1 MISERIITTSYSAS
15 QVTPCGWQAAN
26 LRLQADGLLGNLDR
40 ILPEVKESRWLGG
53 NSGDY
58 DSLPLWLSGFVPT
71 AWLIS
76 DIEMQERA
84 GLYIKKLLENNKN
97 GFIPK
102 GRNEKFDIA
111 SLFVLLNALCDY
123 AEASG
128 NGEVDGYILA
138 ALKELDVY
146 TDTHVLSEKAS
157 LCWADALRPIARE
170 TEKTEDR
177 SLRRLAKK
185 LACMGFDWL
194 GFFDGWDYA
203 HVAASDLPASFLT
216 DIHNNIQA
224 VKTAAAL
231 ADFYGDESYVDRA
244 FEMIYTLERFH
255 GSAIGMITGD
265 SRLGGKSASRG
276 LDTDALCEYMSALAA
291 LLKTSGSVD
300 IADRLERLAYN
311 AYPAAFS
318 ADMWAKQRVQ
328 LVNQIQCVADGEH
341 PFSTADK
348 RAGLFGLGNGKKCSV
363 AAFCKGYAAFC
374 GVWFLKHENGI
385 YISSLAP
392 ATLETTIDGANVK
405 VEVGGEYPFRN
416 TSKITVTVSSPV
428 TFTLGVRIPGWTENM
443 KIGSGSEML
452 MPRKSEFY
460 TFKGTWTDSTVFSL
474 DTNDKFRLNRL
485 PDDLYIV
492 SRGALYYAVPVAAD
506 KAYTEGNTY
515 PYSEYE
521 LSASGGWNFT
531 VLAEDKDRFSKSVT
545 FEDKP
550 LTSFPF
556 SSATPAVEMF
566 CCGKR
571 IQWGIKDG
579 AAVRKPLAVAASDK
593 KEMLRFIPYGATEL
607 RMAALPVIT
616 QNV

>member
-1 MISERIITTSYSAS
+1 MISERTVTTAYSATS
-15 QVTPCGWQAAN
+15 VTPTGWQAAN
-26 LRLQADGLLGNLDR
+26 LRLHADGLLGNLDR
-40 ILPEVKESRWLGG
+40 ILPAVRDSRWLGG
-53 NSGDY
+53 KDGDF
-58 DSLPLWLSGFVPT
+58 DSLPLWLSGFAPT
-71 AWLIS
+71 AWLLG
-76 DIEMQERA
+76 DLEMEERA
-84 GLYIKKLLENNKN
+84 GLYVKKLLETNKN

-102 GRNEKFDIA
+102 VRNEKFDIA
-111 SLFVLLNALCDY
+111 SLFILLNALCDY

-128 NGEVDGYILA
+128 NGEVDEYILS
-138 ALKELDVY
+138 ALKELDRY
-146 TDTHVLSEKAS
+146 TDTRVLSERAA
-157 LCWADALRPIARE
+157 LCWADALRPIGRE
-170 TEKTEDR
+170 FVKTGDQ

-185 LACMGFDWL
+185 LSCMGFDWL

-231 ADFYGDESYVDRA
+231 ADFYGDESYVDKA

-265 SRLGGKSASRG
+265 SSLGGKSAARG
-276 LDTDALCEYMSALAA
+276 IDTDALCEYMAALAL

-341 PFSTADK
+341 TFSTADK
-348 RAGLFGLGNGKKCSV
+348 SAGLFGLGNGKKCSA

-374 GVWFLKHENGI
+374 DTWFLKHENGI

-392 ATLETTIDGANVK
+392 ATLETTIDGANVR
-405 VEVGGEYPFRN
+405 VEVSGEYPFRN
-416 TSKITVTVSSPV
+416 TAKITVTVSSPV

-443 KIGSGSEML
+443 KIGSGSEIL

-460 TFKGTWTDSTVFSL
+460 TFRGAWTDSTVFSL

-485 PDDLYIV
+485 PNDLYIV

-506 KAYTEGNTY
+506 KSYTEGNTY

-521 LSASGGWNFT
+521 LSATGAWNFAAL
-531 VLAEDKDRFSKSVT
+531 VEDKDRFAKSVT

-566 CCGKR
+566 CYGKR

-579 AAVRKPLAVAASDK
+579 AAVKNPLAVAVTDK
-593 KEMLRFIPYGATEL
+593 KEMLRFVPYGATEL
-607 RMAALPVIT
+607 RVAALPIIT
-616 QNV
+616 QLT

>member
-15 QVTPCGWQAAN
+15 QVTPGGWQAAN

-255 GSAIGMITGD
+255 GSAIGGRQP
-265 SRLGGKSASRG
+265 SRR
-276 LDTDALCEYMSALAA
+276 
-291 LLKTSGSVD
+291 
-300 IADRLERLAYN
+300 
-311 AYPAAFS
+311 
-318 ADMWAKQRVQ
+318 Q
-328 LVNQIQCVADGEH
+328 
-341 PFSTADK
+341 
-348 RAGLFGLGNGKKCSV
+348 
-363 AAFCKGYAAFC
+363 
-374 GVWFLKHENGI
+374 
-385 YISSLAP
+385 
-392 ATLETTIDGANVK
+392 
-405 VEVGGEYPFRN
+405 
-416 TSKITVTVSSPV
+416 
-428 TFTLGVRIPGWTENM
+428 
-443 KIGSGSEML
+443 
-452 MPRKSEFY
+452 
-460 TFKGTWTDSTVFSL
+460 
-474 DTNDKFRLNRL
+474 
-485 PDDLYIV
+485 
-492 SRGALYYAVPVAAD
+492 
-506 KAYTEGNTY
+506 
-515 PYSEYE
+515 
-521 LSASGGWNFT
+521 
-531 VLAEDKDRFSKSVT
+531 
-545 FEDKP
+545 
-550 LTSFPF
+550 
-556 SSATPAVEMF
+556 
-566 CCGKR
+566 KR
-571 IQWGIKDG
+571 IE
-579 AAVRKPLAVAASDK
+579 R
-593 KEMLRFIPYGATEL
+593 T
-607 RMAALPVIT
+607 
-616 QNV
+616 

>member
-1 MISERIITTSYSAS
+1 MIAERIVTTSYSAS
-15 QVTPCGWQAAN
+15 KVAPKGWQESN

-40 ILPEVKESRWLGG
+40 ISSAVRDSRWLGG
-53 NSGDY
+53 ADGDF
-58 DSLPLWLSGFVPT
+58 DSLPLWLSGFAPT
-71 AWLIS
+71 AWLLG
-76 DIEMQERA
+76 DLEMEERA
-84 GLYIKKLLENNKN
+84 CLYVKKLLETNKN
-97 GFIPK
+97 GFIPRGK
-102 GRNEKFDIA
+102 NEKFDIA

-128 NGEVDGYILA
+128 SGEVDEYILS
-138 ALKELDVY
+138 ALKELDAY
-146 TDTHVLSEKAS
+146 TDAHALSERAC
-157 LCWADALRPIARE
+157 LCWADVLRPIRRE
-170 TEKTEDR
+170 IEKTEDR

-185 LACMGFDWL
+185 LSCMGFDWI
-194 GFFDGWDYA
+194 GFFNDWDYA
-203 HVAASDLPASFLT
+203 HVAADELPASFLT

-224 VKTAAAL
+224 IKTAAAL

-265 SRLGGKSASRG
+265 SRLGGKNASRG
-276 LDTDALCEYMSALAA
+276 LDTDALCEYMSALAT

-348 RAGLFGLGNGKKCSV
+348 KAGLFGLGDGGKGSV

-374 GVWFLKHENGI
+374 GVWFLRRGNDI
-385 YISSLAP
+385 YISSLSP
-392 ATLETTIDGANVK
+392 ATLETTIDGANVR
-405 VEVGGEYPFRN
+405 VEISGEYPFRN
-416 TSKITVTVSSPV
+416 TAKITVSVSSPV

-443 KIGSGSEML
+443 KIGSGSEIL
-452 MPRKSEFY
+452 MPRKNEFY
-460 TFKGTWTDSTVFSL
+460 TFRGTWSDSTVFNL

-485 PDDLYIV
+485 PSALYIV

-521 LSASGGWNFT
+521 LSAVGAWNFAAL
-531 VLAEDKDRFSKSVT
+531 VEDKDRFSKSVT

-571 IQWGIKDG
+571 IQWGVKNG
-579 AAVRKPLAVAASDK
+579 AAVRNPLAAAVTDK
-593 KEMLRFIPYGATEL
+593 KEMLRFVPYGATEL
-607 RMAALPVIT
+607 RIAALPVIS
-616 QNV
+616 QLI